1 MPADPDR
8 QRVYDAEAALRGLLD
23 QASCTPGQPVTVVV
37 GGSQVVLPHEVRFG
51 DLPSLQRYCE
61 AVMGL
66 HRVAERWPTRP
77 VRVRVRKGVA
87 KAHWESPGT
96 IAIPDAAW
104 AMRETVVLHELA
116 HHLTPGSLDHGIE
129 FQEALVCLYE
139 AAMAPEVAF
148 VARVLFSS

>member
-8 QRVYDAEAALRGLLD
+8 RRVYDAEEALRELLS
-23 QASCTPGQPVTVVV
+23 QATSTPGQPVPVLV
-37 GGSQVVLPHEVRFG
+37 GGSRVVLPPEVRFG
-51 DLPSLQRYCE
+51 DVASLQRYCE

-66 HRVAERWPTRP
+66 ERIASRWPTRP
-77 VRVRVRKGVA
+77 VRVRVRKGA
-87 KAHWESPGT
+87 RKAHWESPGI
-96 IAIPDAAW
+96 IAIPDEEW

-129 FQEALVCLYE
+129 FQDALLCLYE

-148 VARVLFSS
+148 VARVLISS